1 MRSIIKQFAMAEKEI
16 KLLQEQI
23 AGLDDKKFDLDAW
36 KNHTEIYLERIFGK
50 DSSVVRMIRDLKYDY
65 SSWSLRDVSGAG
77 KPQNPVLVQAKE
89 ILEAAIAELQQ
100 FGLPGKTNEDLK
112 AWQLLE
118 EELTGKQIKEI
129 RSLAVSDDG
138 DKKEKISKIIET
150 LDNETLANL
159 ITNILLP

>member
-1 MRSIIKQFAMAEKEI
+1 MAEKEI

-23 AGLDDKKFDLDAW
+23 AGLDDKKFDLNAW

-100 FGLPGKTNEDLK
+100 FGLPGKTDEDQK
-112 AWQLLE
+112 TWHLLE

-129 RSLAVSDDG
+129 RSLAASDEV

-159 ITNILLP
+159 ITNILLPLYL